1 MLAEQIFKANDIR
14 GIVTGEQPE
23 WDLDGARR
31 LGAAFV
37 AELGLDGGSFVVGRD
52 MRHLGEELATAFID
66 GARRAGAS
74 AVDVGL
80 TSTDQLW
87 FASGMLHLAGVQ
99 FTASHNPAEYNGIK
113 FCLPDAAPV
122 AATFTADLRRRAADI
137 ELGEQPRGSHTHRDI
152 VGDYVAFLARLVPTG
167 QGRRLRVV
175 VDAGNGM
182 GGLVAPAVL
191 AERHVDLIGLYLDPD
206 GSFPN
211 HPANPLEPE
220 NLVDAQAAVR
230 EHGADL
236 ALVFDGDADRC
247 FIIDERG
254 EVVDPSVVT
263 AMIALSELSRE
274 PGGTIIV
281 NAITS
286 QAVADAVEGR
296 GRLVR
301 SKVGHTHVKALM
313 ATHRAVFGGEHSAH
327 YYFRDFW
334 GADTG
339 MLAALHVLELVR
351 GKGVPLSVLAAEFD
365 GYHRSGE
372 INSEVADHAAV
383 TATVARAFA
392 GRGQSETFDGLTI
405 RDAEA
410 GWWINLRPS
419 NTEPLLRLNVEARDA
434 GTMAAL
440 RDEVLQIIRSSRG
453 ELS

>member
-137 ELGEQPRGSHTHRDI
+137 ELGEEARGSHTHRDI

-191 AERHVDLIGLYLDPD
+191 ADRGVDLIGLYLDPD

-230 EHGADL
+230 QHTADL

-351 GKGVPLSVLAAEFD
+351 GKGLPLSVLAAEFD